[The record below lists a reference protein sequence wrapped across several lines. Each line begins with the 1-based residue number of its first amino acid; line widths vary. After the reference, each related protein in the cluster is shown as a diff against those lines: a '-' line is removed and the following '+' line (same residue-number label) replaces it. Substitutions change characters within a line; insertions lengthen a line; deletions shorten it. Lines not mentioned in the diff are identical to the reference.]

1 MITNSL
7 DTYNLISLNNF
18 KLKEE
23 TNKSLKAQEE
33 GNQKIK
39 QDLESKITGLRNNFE
54 NNNSSINQKINSVI
68 IVLLKY
74 FLFDIKFLRILL
86 LKLDNS
92 TSQKINEQNESI
104 TNLKNNFN
112 RDIDKIKAETEENS
126 KDVNIV
132 LFYC

>member
-1 MITNSL
+1 MKIFFFDKTSFL
-7 DTYNLISLNNF
+7 LFYDHKLTDTYNLISLNNF

-68 IVLLKY
+68 MV
-74 FLFDIKFLRILL
+74 
-86 LKLDNS
+86 
-92 TSQKINEQNESI
+92 
-104 TNLKNNFN
+104 
-112 RDIDKIKAETEENS
+112 
-126 KDVNIV
+126 
-132 LFYC
+132 

>member
-126 KDVNIV
+126 KDVNII
-132 LFYC
+132 LFY